1 MEVYGSG
8 GALMV
13 EETGELW
20 HSPVGSGGWRPVE
33 VEQDAIANGMR
44 DSSWSRGFTLLSNAI
59 IKAMREDRTTVAGA
73 ASFEDGLRVQQVLDA
88 ARTSNDSGAW
98 VQVDGM

>member
-20 HSPVGSGGWRPVE
+20 HSPVGSGSWRPVE
-33 VEQDAIANGMR
+33 VEQDAIASGMR
-44 DSSWSRGFTLLSNAI
+44 DSSWSRGFTLLSSAI

-73 ASFEDGLRVQQVLDA
+73 ASFEDGLRVQQILDA

-98 VQVDGM
+98 VRIDAT